1 MLRRPGGDALASF
14 RNISTVARAGRAT
27 GDFVWKIGPV
37 ILAQQHDPSLLPN
50 GNVLIFNNGSR
61 RRRRLVFSSVVE
73 VEPEKGQVVWEY
85 RDRSAQLSFFS
96 SYISGA
102 QRLPNG
108 NTFIC
113 EGLAGRI
120 FEVTREGELVWE
132 YVNPYFSD
140 ALVFGTTNAVFR
152 AFRYGPEQFPR
163 LALR

>member
-1 MLRRPGGDALASF
+1 MLAGF

-50 GNVLIFNNGSR
+50 RNVLIFNNGSR

-152 AFRYGPEQFPR
+152 AFRYGPERFPR
-163 LALR
+163 LT